1 MIEVQDRMI
10 LLSGQTAKRFQQNV
24 LHPPKNPARDQLFAE
39 LDAMQVVERTTKR
52 LTIELPGFPPSFL
65 HKEGGIYDPCCQSC
79 TSHLFRKNSA
89 KIFQNLLLKTLFL
102 SIICIGK

>member
-52 LTIELPGFPPSFL
+52 LTIELPGFSPSFL
-65 HKEGGIYDPCCQSC
+65 HKEGGGYMILVVKAAHRIYSEKTQQKFFKICC
-79 TSHLFRKNSA
+79 
-89 KIFQNLLLKTLFL
+89 
-102 SIICIGK
+102 